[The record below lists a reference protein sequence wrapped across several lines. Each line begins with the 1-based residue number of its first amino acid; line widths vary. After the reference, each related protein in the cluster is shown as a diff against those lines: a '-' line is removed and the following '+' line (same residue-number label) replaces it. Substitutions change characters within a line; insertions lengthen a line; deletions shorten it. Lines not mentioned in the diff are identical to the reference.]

1 MKKIQILYNPRC
13 SKCREAL
20 SFLEAENCEIEVK
33 EYLKKTLTK
42 KELKDILT
50 KLGLKAFDIVRQ
62 KETLFI
68 KNFKGKKFTN
78 DEWIQILLENP
89 TLIERPIV
97 IDGYKAIIGRPP
109 ELVIDLVNR
118 KK

>member
-1 MKKIQILYNPRC
+1 MKKIQLLYNPRC

-20 SFLEAENCEIEVK
+20 SLLEGENCEIEIK
-33 EYLKKTLTK
+33 QYLKAPLTK

-68 KNFKGKKFTN
+68 KQFKGKKFTN
-78 DEWIQILLENP
+78 EEWIQILLENP
-89 TLIERPIV
+89 NLIERPIV
-97 IDGYKAIIGRPP
+97 IDGYKAIVGRPP